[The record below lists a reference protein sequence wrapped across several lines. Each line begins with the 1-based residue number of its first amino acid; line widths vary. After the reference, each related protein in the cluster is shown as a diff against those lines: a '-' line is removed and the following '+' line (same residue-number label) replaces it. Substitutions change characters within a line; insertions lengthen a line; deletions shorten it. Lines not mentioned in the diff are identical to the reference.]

1 MENKNIKNII
11 RELPCDGNDFS
22 TYFDDD
28 YVRGEINENA
38 TLYII
43 YNEGYGRL
51 YGFNIDEYK
60 ELVKTADELIQDFDY
75 VREDGIDS
83 YKRVMELYGIK
94 YNPRRCHEL
103 KEWSLRANTNRIADI
118 AEYLMIITGEKW
130 SIKSARGYSQSDYVE
145 ILYCEA
151 FYDAED
157 AEKYGE
163 VYLGAAKEF
172 CVIDLDENGEE
183 SWSCCGY
190 IIADCEIKSW
200 DKRDE
205 TYKRLVCEWAGIDE
219 QTTQLEMIDGYH
231 TYTTASYRIA

>member
-28 YVRGEINENA
+28 YVKGEINENA

-51 YGFNIDEYK
+51 YGFNIDKYK
-60 ELVKTADELIQDFDY
+60 ELVKTADELISDFDY
-75 VREDGIDS
+75 VREYGENS
-83 YKRVMELYGIK
+83 FKQVMKWYDIA
-94 YNPRRCHEL
+94 YTPRRCHEL
-103 KEWSLRANTNRIADI
+103 KEWSLRANTLNTEAI
-118 AEYLMIITGEKW
+118 AEYLTITTGKTWEVG
-130 SIKSARGYSQSDYVE
+130 SARGYSQGDYVE

-172 CVIDLDENGEE
+172 CVIELDDNGEE
-183 SWSCCGY
+183 SWSCSGY

-200 DKRDE
+200 DKCDE
-205 TYKRLVCEWAGIDE
+205 TYKRLVCDCAGIDE
-219 QTTQLEMIDGYH
+219 RTTQLEMIDGYH
-231 TYTTASYRIA
+231 TYTTASYRTV